1 MQLKKKII
9 TTALAALSVPLG
21 MLGMPGTPPVKS
33 AAGIEA
39 PAPPPAPVIVATFLQ
54 LSPQQAAQFQELLK
68 QFFAA
73 LVPLEQ
79 QKQLVQQQL
88 DQLLASPAPDPAVI
102 GKLVLLLHALDR
114 QEQHAVQGF
123 QQIFSGLLTTEQ
135 IEKVQAVT
143 LAAQLEPVVGAFEA
157 LYLVAPPSPN
167 ASAATRH

>member
-9 TTALAALSVPLG
+9 NTALAALFVPLG
-21 MLGMPGTPPVKS
+21 LLGMPGTPPVKFV
-33 AAGIEA
+33 AGIEA
-39 PAPPPAPVIVATFLQ
+39 PAPPAPVIVATFLQ
-54 LSPQQAAQFQELLK
+54 FSPQQAAQFQELLK

-73 LVPLEQ
+73 VVPLEQ
-79 QKQLVQQQL
+79 QKQLVQKQL
-88 DQLLASPAPDPAVI
+88 DQLLAGPGPDPAAI
-102 GKLVLLLHALDR
+102 GKLVLFLHALDL
-114 QEQHAVQGF
+114 QEQHAIQGF

-167 ASAATRH
+167 ASAASRH